1 MKIYCLDIHNSNLHK
16 IKKLKYIPVG
26 LGEDN
31 FDSGWLR
38 DNSGDNISKKNSFY
52 GEYTFHYWFWKN
64 ELNKISN
71 NEWLG
76 FCAYRR
82 FWSNKIDK
90 FEINRLG
97 DFLIDT
103 PREWEDKEIILGQDI
118 FLNWKFSKII
128 KHGLKSLILNPKL
141 ILKKNWN
148 IKYHFDSFHGYGNLD
163 KAINLLGKNDRED
176 FRQFTINKNSYNRSS
191 MFFCK
196 SKKIMNEY
204 YNTVFP
210 WMERCENVFGFGKSG
225 YGLKR
230 IYGFLIE
237 RFQSFWFQKY
247 TKPLI
252 WPIVFHDI
260 TDSKLFKDEM

>member
-1 MKIYCLDIHNSNLHK
+1 MKIFCIDINNHNFNK
-16 IKKLKYIPVG
+16 INKLNYIPVG
-26 LGEDN
+26 LGSDE
-31 FDSGWLR
+31 FKKGWLR
-38 DNSGDNISKKNSFY
+38 DNTGDHISDKNPFY
-52 GEYTFHYWFWKN
+52 GEYSFHYWLWKN
-64 ELNKISN
+64 KLHEFEDE
-71 NEWLG
+71 EWLG

-90 FEINRLG
+90 YTIKNLE
-97 DFLIDT
+97 DFLSET
-103 PREWEDKEIILGQDI
+103 PKEWKGYNTILGQNI

-128 KHGLKSLILNPKL
+128 RHGLRSLITNPKL

-163 KAINLLGKNDRED
+163 SAIDLLEEKDRED
-176 FRQFTINKNSYNRSS
+176 FREFTRNRNFYNRSS
-191 MFFCK
+191 MFFCN
-196 SKKIMNEY
+196 SKKIMNDY
-204 YNTVFP
+204 YSTVFP
-210 WMERCENVFGFGKSG
+210 WMERCEKIFGFEGKD

-247 TKPLI
+247 TNPLI

-260 TDSKLFKDEM
+260 TKSNLFKNEM